1 MTVRMKLTKRS
12 VALLSG
18 CLLCLPRA
26 EAASE
31 YINQGQTVDK
41 LTLNGYETDVYNYGT
56 INELDGVVSGFYT
69 WDYAPVYVGDTGAIN
84 KLSAVFENNG
94 VQPLD
99 GYGKF
104 IQGGVL
110 ENNGYIGVISG
121 NFNNNNIGL
130 SNSGTILGGSVAV
143 TGRVDTLS
151 SNFNGNSAE
160 VNSGDIYGGAAYV
173 GSTGNVGEISGNFAN
188 NTAKSN
194 DGFVQGGAIYNGGVI
209 EHISGTFSRNEATSE
224 GNNIQVNGGAL
235 SNSGEVG
242 ERPSLP
248 QSLPAYVRAEGETA
262 AIEADFVSNKVKAT
276 GADSF
281 AKGGAVYNSA
291 KIQGINSN
299 FIGNKA
305 LSANGYAFGGALAND
320 GEIDKISGDFSG
332 NSAAADKVVHGGAL
346 FNSQS
351 LGAVNA
357 VFSGNQASANGEAN
371 EVNGGAFYNEG
382 TVEGI
387 HGTFSNNKAVSTG
400 DNSEVNGGALSN
412 WGSVGNFPREEAEIY
427 SAAVRAGD
435 ETALHADFAFN
446 SAEASGAGSYAW
458 GGAVLN
464 VGDINNVDGVY
475 QNNTVK
481 STGAESSAAGG
492 AFANYG
498 KAGNVNGVFDR
509 NSAVVK
515 GDKSFAY
522 SGALLNWTGSSIDS
536 VNATFTN
543 NTVKA
548 SGTESYALGGAL
560 GNWAVMNNVTA
571 DFLNNS
577 AAAEGTNSLAAG
589 GAVYSENG
597 ISFVNSNFYNNS
609 VTTADGAQ
617 GHGGAIAGTGVVVVS
632 ADGQNSEFKG
642 NTVNGESNAIYMA
655 GGELRLEAYNGGK
668 VVLYDDVDGSEEL
681 GYDMNI
687 SGDAVSTADEGKATK
702 AALSS
707 SSEIYMADNKVDNVY
722 NMNLNE
728 GGVLHLGKDT
738 AMNVYNYNGN
748 GGVLKLDME
757 VNEENEYV
765 KNGIINV
772 ANDVTGHTDVLVN
785 SLNEEAYN
793 GAQSKFLIARYDDE
807 QTESDFRIAGVE
819 GSPYAWIAARNL
831 NAEDTEGSTWYL
843 ALNEKVPY
851 QPEITA
857 YTGMQRAL
865 LEQNRSIAD
874 GVSSGL
880 AFEKLQKCNGCSCS
894 RYRRPVK
901 PEKSLWG
908 HIGYRNANIKA
919 PSDMDATVED
929 LTAGLDLYRDYAHR
943 AGVFAVAGKGEY
955 DFSGKGEYFSRYKS
969 DLDIKSYTGGLYYK
983 YDRNRLAFLATLFAG
998 KSDLDVKAKQS
1009 YVEASTDAMQ
1019 YGASAELARSFA
1031 ISRYL
1036 SLEPSLGL
1044 RYMALDID
1052 SFADN
1057 RGKTIDFDLMHY
1069 LEAELGL
1076 KFEYNFCNGRCSNKL
1091 YVKPSVLKT
1100 FAKGAKTRITKMAEA
1115 KTYDDEVLGRVEAGG
1130 SFGISKSLSGYAAAG
1145 YTFGEDYDA
1154 YDVNVGLNYAF

>member
-1 MTVRMKLTKRS
+1 MSFNACSLFLLLYVCYKEGRDAMAVRKKFIKRS
-12 VALLSG
+12 FALLSG

-56 INELDGVVSGFYT
+56 INELAGVVSGFYT
-69 WDYAPVYVGDTGAIN
+69 WDYAPVYVGETGTIN
-84 KLSAVFENNG
+84 NLTAAFESNG
-94 VQPLD
+94 VKPLS

-104 IQGGVL
+104 IQGGVV
-110 ENNGYIGVISG
+110 ENGGYVGVMSG
-121 NFNNNNIGL
+121 NFNNNNTAL
-130 SNSGTILGGSVAV
+130 SDSGMILGGSVAV
-143 TGRVDTLS
+143 TGSVDTLS

-160 VNSGDIYGGAAYV
+160 VNNGDVYGGVVYV
-173 GSTGNVGEISGNFAN
+173 SEGGNIRDTGGDYTN
-188 NTAKSN
+188 NSAESKN
-194 DGFVQGGAIYNGGVI
+194 GFVQGGAIYNGGVI
-209 EHISGTFSRNEATSE
+209 EHISGTFSRNEAASE

-248 QSLPAYVRAEGETA
+248 AALPAYVRAEGETA

-276 GADSF
+276 GEGSF
-281 AKGGAVYNSA
+281 AKGGAVYNGS
-291 KIQGINSN
+291 KIQGINSG

-305 LSANGYAFGGALAND
+305 EAAGGYAYGGALANE
-320 GEIDKISGDFSG
+320 GAIDKISGEFSG
-332 NSAAADKVVHGGAL
+332 NSATAQKIAHGGAL

-357 VFSGNQASANGEAN
+357 DFSGNKAVADGEAN
-371 EVNGGAFYNEG
+371 
-382 TVEGI
+382 
-387 HGTFSNNKAVSTG
+387 
-400 DNSEVNGGALSN
+400 EVNGGALSN

-498 KAGNVNGVFDR
+498 KAGNINGVFDR
-509 NSAVVK
+509 NSAVAK

-577 AAAEGTNSLAAG
+577 AAAEGTDSLAAG

-668 VVLYDDVDGSEEL
+668 VVFYDDVDGSEEL

-687 SGDAVSTADEGKATK
+687 SGDAVSTAEEGEATK
-702 AALSS
+702 TALSS

-785 SLNEEAYN
+785 SFNEEAYN

-857 YTGMQRAL
+857 STGMQRAL